1 MPPSATALDEWL
13 GFARQLA
20 DTAHDLLK
28 PAAALRP
35 EVEVK
40 ADRSFVTALDA
51 RIEARLRELIETR
64 YPSHG
69 ILGEEQGARD
79 ADAEVVWILDPID
92 GTAPFVAGVPVFGT
106 LIALAVDRIPVLG
119 VMHLPVTAQRWEGVA
134 GRATT
139 LDGQPVRT
147 RRCADLGGAI
157 LSASNPDF
165 FSDTERPALD
175 VLRERTAWRIY
186 GGCCMSYGLLAAGR
200 TDVAIDTRLKVW
212 DYAPFKPMIEGAG
225 GVLSDWQG
233 RPISLDSGAQILAAG
248 DPARHAEAL
257 ALVQQRLADAPPD
270 TPPHGHPH

>member
-1 MPPSATALDEWL
+1 MPGAPASGRSLDEWL

-20 DTAHDLLK
+20 DAAHDILA
-28 PAAALRP
+28 PAAAMRP

-51 RIEARLRELIETR
+51 RIEQRLREMIMAR
-64 YPSHG
+64 FPAHG
-69 ILGEEQGARD
+69 ILGEEHGEHQAD
-79 ADAEVVWILDPID
+79 ADVVWILDPID
-92 GTAPFVAGVPVFGT
+92 GTAPFIAGVPVFGT
-106 LIALAVDRIPVLG
+106 LIALAVDRVPVLG
-119 VMHLPVTAQRWEGVA
+119 LMHLPVTLQRYEGVA

-139 LDGQPVRT
+139 LNGAALRT
-147 RRCADLGGAI
+147 RPCSSLAQAI

-165 FSDTERPALD
+165 FDGAERPALD
-175 VLRERTAWRIY
+175 TLRERTAWRIY

-200 TDVAIDTRLKVW
+200 TDLAIDTRLKVW

-233 RPISLDSGAQILAAG
+233 RPITMDSGPQILAAG

-257 ALVQQRLADAPPD
+257 ALVQAAMQ
-270 TPPHGHPH
+270 

>member
-1 MPPSATALDEWL
+1 MPPSAAALDEWL

-20 DTAHDLLK
+20 DTAHALLK
-28 PAAALRP
+28 PAAAMRP

-40 ADRSFVTALDA
+40 ADRSFVTELDA
-51 RIEARLRELIETR
+51 RIEARLRELIGAR
-64 YPSHG
+64 YPRHG
-69 ILGEEQGARD
+69 ILGEEQGASD
-79 ADAEVVWILDPID
+79 VDAEAVWILDPID

-119 VMHLPVTAQRWEGVA
+119 VMHLPVTEQRWEGVA

-139 LDGQPVRT
+139 LNGAVVRT
-147 RRCADLGGAI
+147 RPCADLGRAI
-157 LSASNPDF
+157 LTTSNPDF
-165 FSDTERPALD
+165 FSDAERPALD

-233 RPISLDSGAQILAAG
+233 RPITLDSGAQILAAG

-257 ALVQQRLADAPPD
+257 ALVRQRLDN
-270 TPPHGHPH
+270 